1 MSLEEA
7 IRLAVDQDVE
17 PLIHL
22 QEREELEEVYGIP
35 VLVSVFVSSFGVA
48 CTSLPSGGAVPI
60 DHVLALRSRI
70 PCGSGCR
77 CLAY

>member
-17 PLIHL
+17 QLIHL

-35 VLVSVFVSSFGVA
+35 VIVSVFVSSFGFI
-48 CTSLPSGGAVPI
+48 CTSIPRAVLCPSIMFWLCARGSRVGPGVGA
-60 DHVLALRSRI
+60 
-70 PCGSGCR
+70 
-77 CLAY
+77 